1 MSILV
6 NIKSVRVTLSL
17 RQHAMAR
24 SSELPAHTREITVG
38 VCVCECVYVRVCVW
52 WDAPCIRALESE
64 LNAGGVVFFI
74 LPLEVLLTT
83 FRLCI
88 HQQSLCLRPC

>member
-17 RQHAMAR
+17 RQHEMAR

-38 VCVCECVYVRVCVW
+38 VCVCVSVSMCVCVVG
-52 WDAPCIRALESE
+52 RTLY
-64 LNAGGVVFFI
+64 
-74 LPLEVLLTT
+74 
-83 FRLCI
+83 
-88 HQQSLCLRPC
+88 